1 MIEIA
6 RHALKAMEDDEITE
20 DEIKAGLEHGE
31 LEIKQLVKGEMRY
44 GNKLDTKEK
53 TIMVIYTYK
62 NGNKRIITCYT
73 IRRKKWQNK

>member
-1 MIEIA
+1 MIEIS
-6 RHALKAMEDDEITE
+6 RHALKGMEDDEITE

-62 NGNKRIITCYT
+62 N
-73 IRRKKWQNK
+73 